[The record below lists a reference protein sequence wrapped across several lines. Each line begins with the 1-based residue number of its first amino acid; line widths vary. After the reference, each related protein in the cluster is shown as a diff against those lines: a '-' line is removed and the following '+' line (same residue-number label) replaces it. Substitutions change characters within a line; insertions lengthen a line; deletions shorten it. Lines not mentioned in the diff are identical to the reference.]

1 MKVLLACIAV
11 VAAAPASAQKAPQ
24 CGQFPP
30 EASSLLCLCPAGS
43 PQGQVWGSGPYTAD
57 SDICT
62 AATHAGVIGP
72 DGGPVIAER
81 VEGVATHEASL
92 SHGVMTQAWGDYVAS
107 FTFAG
112 GREAGSPACGF
123 VVPDLPEQACACGP
137 LADATAGPIWGSGPY
152 TADSD
157 ICSAARHAGVLGPE
171 GGTVAIL
178 LTGPQDGFA
187 ASTANGVQTNAWGAY
202 DGSFLFR

>member
-1 MKVLLACIAV
+1 MKVLLACVAV

-30 EASSLLCLCPAGS
+30 EASSLLCLCPDGS
-43 PQGQVWGSGPYTAD
+43 HQGRAWGSGA
-57 SDICT
+57 
-62 AATHAGVIGP
+62 
-72 DGGPVIAER
+72 
-81 VEGVATHEASL
+81 
-92 SHGVMTQAWGDYVAS
+92 
-107 FTFAG
+107 
-112 GREAGSPACGF
+112 
-123 VVPDLPEQACACGP
+123 
-137 LADATAGPIWGSGPY
+137 Y